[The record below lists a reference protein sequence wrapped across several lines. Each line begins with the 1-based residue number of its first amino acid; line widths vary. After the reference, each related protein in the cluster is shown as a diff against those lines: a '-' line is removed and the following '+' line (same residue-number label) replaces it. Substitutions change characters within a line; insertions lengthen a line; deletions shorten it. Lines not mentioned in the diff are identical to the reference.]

1 MMPLLYALAYP
12 VLKDRDRAFIDAYR
26 DRHDVPYRD
35 VVAPHFTQVFGCD
48 AVSETDFCDHVGAIA
63 GQLQP
68 VTFICRYA
76 MLGVDH
82 QSPTGHVFL
91 VPDEGYGALS
101 LQHDRIYTGV
111 LRPYLRLDIP
121 FTPHIT
127 IGTVEDLSAAKR
139 LCDALNRDGVEIAGR
154 IEALTV
160 GALIDGRIK
169 DLARY
174 PLGR

>member
-1 MMPLLYALAYP
+1 MPLLYALAYP
-12 VLKDRDRAFIDAYR
+12 VLKDRDRTFIDAYR

-35 VVAPHFTQVFGCD
+35 VVAPHFTLVFGCE
-48 AVSETDFCDHVGAIA
+48 AVSEKDFCDHVEQVA
-63 GQLQP
+63 GQMSP
-68 VTFICRYA
+68 VYFVCRYA

-101 LQHDRIYTGV
+101 LLHDRLYTGV
-111 LRPYLRLDIP
+111 LRPHLRLDIP

-127 IGTVEDLSAAKR
+127 IGTVDDLSAARR
-139 LCDALNRDGVEIAGR
+139 LCDALNRDGVEIIGR
-154 IEALTV
+154 VEALTV
-160 GALIDGRIK
+160 GALVEGRIR
-169 DLARY
+169 DLARL